1 MFSAEITT
9 CVVKNFAAETTVE
22 KLKLEWCQLIVLRS
36 ELDTCYLF
44 SGEQGSVFTSSTS
57 EKDPFSELR
66 NYEV

>member
-9 CVVKNFAAETTVE
+9 CVVKNFAAETTVK
-22 KLKLEWCQLIVLRS
+22 KLKLECQLIVLRS

-44 SGEQGSVFTSSTS
+44 SGEQGSFFTSSTS
-57 EKDPFSELR
+57 EKDPFSELG

>member
-9 CVVKNFAAETTVE
+9 CVVKIFAAETTVK
-22 KLKLEWCQLIVLRS
+22 KLKLECQLIVLRS

-44 SGEQGSVFTSSTS
+44 SGEQGSFFTSSTS
-57 EKDPFSELR
+57 EKDSFSELG

>member
-22 KLKLEWCQLIVLRS
+22 KLKLECQLIDLRS

-44 SGEQGSVFTSSTS
+44 SGEQGNFLLVVLVRRTHS
-57 EKDPFSELR
+57 P
-66 NYEV
+66 N

>member
-9 CVVKNFAAETTVE
+9 CVVKIFAAETTVE
-22 KLKLEWCQLIVLRS
+22 KLKLECQLIVLRS

-44 SGEQGSVFTSSTS
+44 SGEQGSFFTSSTS
-57 EKDPFSELR
+57 EKDPFSELG